1 MGERIATVEDVVAR
15 ALPDPS
21 FWHGRRVLLTG
32 HTGFK
37 GAWTALWLKRM
48 GAVVTGF
55 ALPPATDPS
64 LWREVGDGVLASDII
79 GDLADRRAVADA
91 VAAARPTIVLH
102 MAAQALVRASYRD
115 PVETFASNA
124 MGTVHLLDALRGQE
138 QVEAVLI
145 VTTDKV
151 YRNEDRGRDFV
162 ESDPLGGHDPYSAS
176 KAAAE
181 LVTASYANSFFAA
194 TDGARIAT
202 ARAGNVIGGGDWS
215 EDRLVP
221 DVWRAARA
229 GNPVALRHPQ
239 STRPWQHVL
248 EPVGGYLL
256 YLEALAARRDVPRAL
271 NFGPDPAENAT
282 VAQVAEAMGDALGA
296 GRMWIPDAAPSPPEM
311 RLLSLDPTAART
323 ALGWNPRL
331 GSADAV
337 RWSAQWYAARDRGE
351 PSMALCQSQLDR
363 YEALA

>member
-1 MGERIATVEDVVAR
+1 MGKRIAAVEDVVAR
-15 ALPDPS
+15 TLPDPS

-48 GAVVTGF
+48 GAVLTGF

-64 LWREVGDGVLASDII
+64 LWRDVGDGVLDGEII
-79 GDLADRRAVADA
+79 GDLADRGAVADA

-115 PVETFASNA
+115 PVETFASNV
-124 MGTVHLLDALRGQE
+124 MGTVHLLDALRGQKH
-138 QVEAVLI
+138 VEAVLI

-151 YRNEDRGRDFV
+151 YKNEDHGRDFV
-162 ESDPLGGHDPYSAS
+162 ESDPLGGHDAYSAS

-181 LVTASYANSFFAA
+181 LAVASYASSFFTA
-194 TDGARIAT
+194 TDGARVAT

-221 DVWRAARA
+221 DVWRAART
-229 GNPVALRHPQ
+229 GTPVALRHPE

-248 EPVGGYLL
+248 EPVAGYLL

-271 NFGPDPAENAT
+271 NFGPEPTEKAT
-282 VAQVAEAMGDALGA
+282 VVEVAEAMGDALGA
-296 GRMWIPDAAPSPPEM
+296 GRMWIQDAAPSPPEM
-311 RLLSLDPTAART
+311 KLLSLDPTAART
-323 ALGWNPRL
+323 ALDWCSRL
-331 GSADAV
+331 TAADAIL
-337 RWSAQWYAARDRGE
+337 WSAQWYAARDRGE
-351 PSMALCQSQLDR
+351 PSAALCQSQIDR